1 MGLSK
6 NGIQMFRE
14 ETVGYPRPWI
24 ATSIVVVQ
32 RALVA
37 LLGNQRLSA
46 RGRDGYRDAR
56 VAGGAPHDRAHRRWY
71 QAYGPVGMLAKPDGS
86 ILKRCRAARIACSV
100 NV

>member
-1 MGLSK
+1 
-6 NGIQMFRE
+6 MFRE

-56 VAGGAPHDRAHRRWY
+56 VAAAPLTTELTGAGIRRMGRSACWPSLTA
-71 QAYGPVGMLAKPDGS
+71 QSLSAAEPLA
-86 ILKRCRAARIACSV
+86 LHAA
-100 NV
+100 